1 MKRCASVYK
10 IKLDYVDE
18 YIRYHAAVWP
28 EVLDTIQACNIRNF
42 SIYYKDGY
50 MFSYYEY
57 VGHDYQADMAKME
70 ADPITQVWWAIMK
83 SMVALNDTIE
93 GDMEEVFHFD

>member
-1 MKRCASVYK
+1 MEKYASVYK
-10 IKLDYVDE
+10 IKPGYVDD

-42 SIYYKDGY
+42 SIFHKDGY
-50 MFSYYEY
+50 MFSYFEY
-57 VGHDYQADMAKME
+57 VGNDYQADMAKME

-83 SMVALNDTIE
+83 SMEAINEPIK
-93 GDMEEVFHFD
+93 GDMEEVFHLD